1 MFFLQKAERENVMY
15 GTGKKRI
22 SILVS
27 WTLVFIWMAV
37 IFLFSAQPAH
47 ESDGLSKSV
56 TLFVIQLAKR
66 VMPLDELTVDI
77 ATLNHLIRKLA
88 HFTVYFVLG
97 ILTANALK
105 TSGVSTFKAVALAL
119 AICIVYA
126 ATDEIHQMFV
136 PGRGAQVK
144 DVLIDS
150 AGAVVGVG
158 VYVFVSDFVGP

>member
-1 MFFLQKAERENVMY
+1 MY
-15 GTGKKRI
+15 AMGKKRI
-22 SILVS
+22 STLVS
-27 WTLVFIWMAV
+27 WTLVFAWMAV

-56 TLFVIQLAKR
+56 TLFIIQLIKR
-66 VMPLDELTVDI
+66 IVPLAELTVDV
-77 ATLNHLIRKLA
+77 ATLNHLIRKGA

-97 ILTANALK
+97 ILTANALR
-105 TSGVSTFKAVALAL
+105 TSGVPTFKAVALAL
-119 AICIVYA
+119 AICVVYA

-150 AGAVVGVG
+150 AGAIVGIG
-158 VYVFVSDFVGP
+158 VYRSIISA

>member
-1 MFFLQKAERENVMY
+1 
-15 GTGKKRI
+15 
-22 SILVS
+22 
-27 WTLVFIWMAV
+27 
-37 IFLFSAQPAH
+37 
-47 ESDGLSKSV
+47 
-56 TLFVIQLAKR
+56 
-66 VMPLDELTVDI
+66 VDI

-150 AGAVVGVG
+150 VGAVVGIG
-158 VYVFVSDFVGP
+158 VYVFVSDFIGP